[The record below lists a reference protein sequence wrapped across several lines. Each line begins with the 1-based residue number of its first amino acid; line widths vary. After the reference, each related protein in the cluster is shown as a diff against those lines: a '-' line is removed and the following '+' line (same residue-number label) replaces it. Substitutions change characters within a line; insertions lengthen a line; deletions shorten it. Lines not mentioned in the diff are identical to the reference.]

1 MTKPT
6 HKADDFDEIPVFRY
20 DLVDAICYCHAA
32 LAQDSPNDER
42 HYINQIL
49 NVLFGY
55 LPVEDRAYIDEYL
68 ADKKYLP
75 PVNLILD

>member
-6 HKADDFDEIPVFRY
+6 QKTGDFDEIPVFRY
-20 DLVDAICYCHAA
+20 DLVDAVCYCHAA
-32 LAQDSPNDER
+32 LAQDAPNDER

-55 LPVEDRAYIDEYL
+55 LPVEERAYIDEYL